1 MYFTHTAIWPKSWV
15 GLLVV
20 GGGWGGKVLRWGWVG
35 MCCLY
40 LQYPML
46 DWKVQSHD
54 PRWVAQYPHRYF
66 WWVPPPIGRERER
79 QKATSSP
86 LHCSVWNFCL
96 FPTRRLVLS
105 PGRKHVCWLIKFM
118 RNDDSFTASF
128 VKIQIE
134 FCETHCLPIL
144 RERRLIP
151 STVQIECSFC
161 TKRFKP
167 CYTVKETN

>member
-1 MYFTHTAIWPKSWV
+1 
-15 GLLVV
+15 
-20 GGGWGGKVLRWGWVG
+20 
-35 MCCLY
+35 
-40 LQYPML
+40 
-46 DWKVQSHD
+46 
-54 PRWVAQYPHRYF
+54 
-66 WWVPPPIGRERER
+66 
-79 QKATSSP
+79 
-86 LHCSVWNFCL
+86 
-96 FPTRRLVLS
+96 
-105 PGRKHVCWLIKFM
+105 M

-167 CYTVKETN
+167 CYTVKEAK